1 MKTIIENANWSIP
14 SLIENKNYKFN
25 KEKIL
30 TSLPG
35 KFIDEAI
42 QSISKWK
49 TYAPT
54 PLYKLNKLNEELGF
68 KEIYY
73 KDEDKRFNLKSFKAL
88 GGAFAVNKIADE
100 KSNVTVAT
108 ATAGNHGRSV
118 AWGAQRLG
126 LKCKIFISGNVSE
139 SRAIAM
145 KNLDAEVIR
154 VKGNYDDS
162 LKECI
167 KQSQKNNW
175 EIVQDVS
182 WKNYEKTPQLIMA
195 GYTIMIK
202 EIFDQI
208 ENDSITHVF
217 LQAGVGGMAAAMIA
231 GFAKFSTN
239 IPKFIIVE
247 PENANCVFKSIEN
260 NKPTR
265 VNITKET
272 IMGGMS
278 CGDVSTVAWKILQNS
293 TNYCLTISDEAISS
307 VVALL
312 AESLLSDQK
321 IVAGECTAETI
332 SGDNLSDFAGIKKY
346 KYGEI
351 DADDQVGIVTDM
363 NYKNAKIMNI
373 DTDTINSVIALK
385 KSSSR
390 CLLATFPSTI
400 GLSFSCI
407 TTSS

>member
-1 MKTIIENANWSIP
+1 MKTSIQNDVWSI
-14 SLIENKNYKFN
+14 SSFIKNKNYNFDQS
-25 KEKIL
+25 KIL
-30 TSLPG
+30 NHLPE

-42 QSISKWK
+42 QSISSWE
-49 TYAPT
+49 TYKPT
-54 PLYKLNKLNEELGF
+54 PLLKLNKLKKELNF

-88 GGAFAVNKIADE
+88 GGAFAVNKIASE
-100 KSNVTVAT
+100 KKNITVAT

-126 LKCKIFISGNVSE
+126 LKCKIFISENVSE
-139 SRAIAM
+139 SREIAM

-154 VKGNYDDS
+154 VKGNYDNS

-182 WKNYEKTPQLIMA
+182 WEGYKKVPKLIMA

-231 GFAKFSTN
+231 GFAKFSKN

-247 PENANCVFKSIEN
+247 PENADCIFKSIKN

-265 VNITKET
+265 VDINKET

-278 CGDVSTVAWKILQNS
+278 CGDVSTVAWKILKNS
-293 TNYCLTISDEAISS
+293 TNYCLTIPDKAISS
-307 VVALL
+307 VIALL
-312 AESLLSDQK
+312 AESRLSNQK
-321 IVAGECTAETI
+321 IVAGECAVP
-332 SGDNLSDFAGIKKY
+332 GI
-346 KYGEI
+346 
-351 DADDQVGIVTDM
+351 
-363 NYKNAKIMNI
+363 
-373 DTDTINSVIALK
+373 IALISIFKDKNYLNKLELNPDSKILLFGCEGLTDNKMYK
-385 KSSSR
+385 K
-390 CLLATFPSTI
+390 LLDE
-400 GLSFSCI
+400 GLKKI
-407 TTSS
+407 